1 MLPDIQFNASSLSAI
16 KSEFMKLNILS
27 VVIPALLLSG
37 CAFQRMN
44 EVKKDAEDT
53 GIKASSLIQ
62 QMGDN
67 SPVVQFKS
75 SQYVNTTPLPKP
87 KYNAPRQIINCQVT
101 YKTIKPQDIFQFSQ
115 DIGEQCRIR
124 IQVTPDAASYLSHG
138 GSGGSRTQRL
148 ASVPSP
154 VVSSDEMK
162 PLASFGTDSAT
173 APDSAV
179 TTAAVVST
187 LTDVSYAGG
196 LGGLLDLVSGRLGI
210 SWKYENGGVTF
221 YYLETRRFDIEPAD
235 AKYTLKGTVV
245 SGLSNSTGTD
255 SSNSSSGSGSGVSG
269 AGGSTMSSDVQM
281 GNNLYSDLKGT
292 VQSMLTPGVGRL
304 SLNATTG
311 TLMVTDVPDVVSR
324 IGEYLDEENS
334 TLSRQ
339 VILKVVTYTVNTDTS
354 DMVGIDWK
362 LVWKSLN
369 GKYGMSLVNTNS
381 GMSSDA
387 ISGGFNVL
395 DTATGAAAQF
405 AGSSFLL
412 DALSKQAKVT
422 DVKNST
428 IMTTNMA
435 AAPVLV
441 GQQTTY
447 LKDVSTTAYATGNN
461 TVPTQ
466 SLTPGSVT
474 TGTNITIL
482 PKILKDSDRL
492 MLNMFMDISS
502 LKQIRTIT
510 SDTQKIEAPDIDTRS
525 LQQRVW
531 LKPGQTLIMS
541 GFEQNTNDS
550 NRQGVGSPNNILF
563 GGALSGAK
571 TKQSF
576 VITVTPYVR

>member
-1 MLPDIQFNASSLSAI
+1 MKNTSLT
-16 KSEFMKLNILS
+16 
-27 VVIPALLLSG
+27 VIATALLLSG
-37 CAFQRMN
+37 CAVHRMN
-44 EVKKDAEDT
+44 DVRKDADDT

-67 SPVVQFKS
+67 YPVVQFQN
-75 SQYVNTTPLPKP
+75 SQYVNTSPLPKP
-87 KYNAPRQIINCQVT
+87 KYEAPLDVVNCQVI
-101 YKTIKPQDIFQFSQ
+101 YKTVKPQDIFQFAQ
-115 DIGEQCRIR
+115 DMSEQCHIR
-124 IQVTPDAASYLSHG
+124 VRVTPDAAAFLSAG
-138 GSGGSRTQRL
+138 GDSGSKTQRL
-148 ASVPSP
+148 SSVPSP
-154 VVSSDEMK
+154 IINSGEMK
-162 PLASFGTDSAT
+162 PLSMFGADTSSRQT
-173 APDSAV
+173 PTSSGV
-179 TTAAVVST
+179 TRTVS
-187 LTDVSYAGG
+187 DVSYSGG
-196 LGGLLDLVSGRLGI
+196 LGGLLDVVAGRLGV
-210 SWKYENGGVTF
+210 SWKYEDGNVVF
-221 YYLETRRFDIEPAD
+221 YYLETKRFDIQPAD
-235 AKYTLKGTVV
+235 AKYDLTGTVT
-245 SGLSNSTGTD
+245 SGLSNATGAD
-255 SSNSSSGSGSGVSG
+255 SGNGGGTSSSGVSG
-269 AGGSTMSSDVQM
+269 SGGSTMSSTVAM
-281 GNNLYSDLKGT
+281 GNNLYKDLKDT

-311 TLMVTDVPDVVSR
+311 TLMITDVPDVVSR
-324 IGEYLDEENS
+324 VGEYLDDENS

-339 VILKVVTYTVNTDTS
+339 VILKVVTYTVNTDIS
-354 DMVGIDWK
+354 DMVGIDWN
-362 LVWKSLN
+362 VIWKSLS
-369 GKYGMSLVNTNS
+369 GKYGINLANTNS
-381 GMSSDA
+381 GVSGDA

-412 DALSKQAKVT
+412 DALSKQAKVS
-422 DVKNST
+422 DVKTST

-447 LKDVSTTAYATGNN
+447 LKDVTTTAYATGDA
-461 TVPTQ
+461 TVPSQ

-541 GFEQNTNDS
+541 GFEQNTDNSD
-550 NRQGVGSPNNILF
+550 RQGVGSPDNILF

>member
-1 MLPDIQFNASSLSAI
+1 MT
-16 KSEFMKLNILS
+16 KK
-27 VVIPALLLSG
+27 LLSIVICTILVNG
-37 CAFQRMN
+37 CAVQRMN
-44 EVKKDAEDT
+44 EVRKDAEDT
-53 GIKASSLIQ
+53 GVKASSLIK

-67 SPVVQFKS
+67 APVVQFTS
-75 SQYVNTTPLPKP
+75 GQYINTTPLPKP
-87 KYNAPRQIINCQVT
+87 KYDAPREVVNCQVT
-101 YKTIKPQDIFQFSQ
+101 YKTAKPQDIFQFAQ
-115 DIGEQCRIR
+115 DMSEQCHIR
-124 IQVTPDAASYLSHG
+124 VRVTPDAAAYLSG
-138 GSGGSRTQRL
+138 GGESGSKTQRL
-148 ASVPSP
+148 ATVPSP
-154 VVSSDEMK
+154 VMNSGEMK
-162 PLASFGTDSAT
+162 PLAMFGAEANGNSS
-173 APDSAV
+173 PSP
-179 TTAAVVST
+179 AAASRYI
-187 LTDVSYAGG
+187 TDVSYSGNFGG
-196 LGGLLDLVSGRLGI
+196 VMDLVTARMGV
-210 SWKYENGGVTF
+210 SWKYSNDEPII
-221 YYLETRRFDIEPAD
+221 YYLETKRFDIQPAD
-235 AKYTLKGTVV
+235 AKYDLTGMVT
-245 SGLSNSTGTD
+245 SGLSNATGTD
-255 SSNSSSGSGSGVSG
+255 NGSGSGSSSSGVSG
-269 AGGSTMSSDVQM
+269 SGGSTMSSTVAM
-281 GNNLYSDLKGT
+281 GNNLYKDLKET

-311 TLMVTDVPDVVSR
+311 TLMITDVPDVVSR
-324 IGEYLDEENS
+324 VGEYLDDENS

-339 VILKVVTYTVNTDTS
+339 VVLKVVTYTVNTDVS
-354 DMVGIDWK
+354 DMIGIDWN

-369 GKYGMSLVNTNS
+369 GNYGIKLANTNS
-381 GMSSDA
+381 GVSGDA

-395 DTATGAAAQF
+395 DTATGSAAQF

-412 DALSKQAKVT
+412 DALSKQAKVS
-422 DVKNST
+422 DVKTST

-447 LKDVSTTAYATGNN
+447 LKNVTTTAYATGDA
-461 TVPTQ
+461 TVPSQ

-541 GFEQNTNDS
+541 GFEQNTDNS
-550 NRQGVGSPNNILF
+550 NRQGVGSPSNILF

>member
-1 MLPDIQFNASSLSAI
+1 MKNKSLTLIAT
-16 KSEFMKLNILS
+16 
-27 VVIPALLLSG
+27 ALLLSG
-37 CAFQRMN
+37 CAVQRMN
-44 EVKKDAEDT
+44 EVKKSADDT
-53 GIKASSLIQ
+53 GIKATSLIQ

-67 SPVVQFKS
+67 YPVVQFQN
-75 SQYVNTTPLPKP
+75 SQYVNTAPLSKP
-87 KYNAPRQIINCQVT
+87 KYEAPRQVVNCQVV
-101 YKTIKPQDIFQFSQ
+101 YKTVKPQDIFQFAQ
-115 DIGEQCRIR
+115 DMSEQCRIR
-124 IQVTPDAASYLSHG
+124 VRVTPDAATYLSAG
-138 GSGGSRTQRL
+138 ADSGSKTQRL
-148 ASVPSP
+148 PSVPSP
-154 VVSSDEMK
+154 VMNSNEMK
-162 PLASFGTDSAT
+162 PLAMFGAE
-173 APDSAV
+173 ANGAV
-179 TTAAVVST
+179 SPSSISVARTVS
-187 LTDVSYAGG
+187 DVSYTGA
-196 LGGLLDLVSGRLGI
+196 LGGLLDLVAGRMGI
-210 SWKYENGGVTF
+210 SWKYADENVVF
-221 YYLETRRFDIEPAD
+221 YYLETRRFDIQPAD
-235 AKYTLKGTVV
+235 AKYALRGAVT

-255 SSNSSSGSGSGVSG
+255 SSSSGGSSNSGVSG
-269 AGGSTMSSDVQM
+269 SGGSTMSSTVEM
-281 GNNLYSDLKGT
+281 GNDLYKDLKET
-292 VQSMLTPGVGRL
+292 VTSMLTPGAGRL

-311 TLMVTDVPDVVSR
+311 TLMVTDVPDVVAR
-324 IGEYLDEENS
+324 IGEYLEDENS

-339 VILKVVTYTVNTDTS
+339 VVLKIVTYTVNTDVN
-354 DMVGIDWK
+354 DMVGIDWN

-369 GKYGMSLVNTNS
+369 GNYGIKLANSNS
-381 GMSSDA
+381 GVSSDA

-395 DTATGAAAQF
+395 DTATGSAAQF

-412 DALSKQAKVT
+412 NALSKQAQVA
-422 DVKNST
+422 DVKTST

-447 LKDVSTTAYATGNN
+447 LKDVTTTAYATGDA
-461 TVPTQ
+461 TVPSQ

-482 PKILKDSDRL
+482 PKILKDSDRM

-541 GFEQNTNDS
+541 GFEQNIDNS

>member
-1 MLPDIQFNASSLSAI
+1 MQNRLLKIGAV
-16 KSEFMKLNILS
+16 S
-27 VVIPALLLSG
+27 VFLLSG
-37 CAFQRMN
+37 CAVQRMN
-44 EVKKDAEDT
+44 EVRKDAEDT
-53 GIKASSLIQ
+53 GVKASSLIQ

-67 SPVVQFKS
+67 YPVVQFQN
-75 SQYVNTTPLPKP
+75 SQYVNTAPLPKP
-87 KYNAPRQIINCQVT
+87 KYEAPREVVNCQVT
-101 YKTIKPQDIFQFSQ
+101 YKTAKPQDIFQFSQ
-115 DIGEQCRIR
+115 DMSEQCRIR
-124 IQVTPDAASYLSHG
+124 VRVTPDAATYLG
-138 GSGGSRTQRL
+138 GGGDSGSKTQRL
-148 ASVPSP
+148 SSVPSP
-154 VVSSDEMK
+154 VMNSNDMK
-162 PLASFGTDSAT
+162 PLAMFGADAGGNAPSVSAGVART
-173 APDSAV
+173 
-179 TTAAVVST
+179 VS
-187 LTDVSYAGG
+187 DVSYSGS
-196 LGGLLDLVSGRLGI
+196 LGGLLDLVAGRMGV
-210 SWKYENGGVTF
+210 SWKYEDGNVVF
-221 YYLETRRFDIEPAD
+221 YYLETKRFDIQPAD
-235 AKYTLKGTVV
+235 AKYALKGAVT

-255 SSNSSSGSGSGVSG
+255 SSSSGGSGSNSGVSG
-269 AGGSTMSSDVQM
+269 SGGSTMSSTVEM
-281 GNNLYSDLKGT
+281 GNDLYKDLKET

-311 TLMVTDVPDVVSR
+311 TLMVTDVPDVVTR
-324 IGEYLDEENS
+324 IGEYLDDENS

-339 VILKVVTYTVNTDTS
+339 VILKVVTYTVNTDVS
-354 DMVGIDWK
+354 DMVGIDWNI
-362 LVWKSLN
+362 VWKSLS
-369 GKYGMSLVNTNS
+369 GKYGITLANTNS
-381 GMSSDA
+381 GVSSDA

-412 DALSKQAKVT
+412 DALSKQAQVS
-422 DVKNST
+422 DVKTST

-447 LKDVSTTAYATGNN
+447 LKDVTTTAYATGDA
-461 TVPTQ
+461 TVPSQ

-541 GFEQNTNDS
+541 GFEQNTDNS
-550 NRQGVGSPNNILF
+550 NRQGVGSPSNILF
-563 GGALSGAK
+563 GGSLSGGK

>member
-1 MLPDIQFNASSLSAI
+1 MKNKSLTLIAT
-16 KSEFMKLNILS
+16 
-27 VVIPALLLSG
+27 ALLLSG
-37 CAFQRMN
+37 CAVQRMN
-44 EVKKDAEDT
+44 EVSKDAGDT
-53 GIKASSLIQ
+53 AIKASSLIQ

-67 SPVVQFKS
+67 YPVVQFQN
-75 SQYVNTTPLPKP
+75 SQYVNTAPLPKP
-87 KYNAPRQIINCQVT
+87 KYDAPPQVVNCQVT
-101 YKTIKPQDIFQFSQ
+101 YKTVKPQDIFQFAQ
-115 DIGEQCRIR
+115 DMTDQCRIR
-124 IQVTPDAASYLSHG
+124 VRVTPDAAAYL
-138 GSGGSRTQRL
+138 GSGGDSGSKTQRL
-148 ASVPSP
+148 SSVPSP
-154 VVSSDEMK
+154 VINSGEMK
-162 PLASFGTDSAT
+162 PLAMFGAEANSNGNT
-173 APDSAV
+173 AP
-179 TTAAVVST
+179 TGTARYI
-187 LTDVSYAGG
+187 TDVSYQGNFGG
-196 LGGLLDLVSGRLGI
+196 VMDLVTGRFGV
-210 SWKYENGGVTF
+210 SWKVSDGEASI
-221 YYLETRRFDIEPAD
+221 YYLETKRFDIQPAD
-235 AKYTLKGTVV
+235 AKYDLTGTVT
-245 SGLSNSTGTD
+245 SGLSNATGTD
-255 SSNSSSGSGSGVSG
+255 SGNGGGTSSSGVSG
-269 AGGSTMSSDVQM
+269 SGGSTMSSTVAM
-281 GNNLYSDLKGT
+281 GNNLYKDLKET

-311 TLMVTDVPDVVSR
+311 TLMITDVPDVVR
-324 IGEYLDEENS
+324 RVGDYLDDENS

-339 VILKVVTYTVNTDTS
+339 VILKVVTYTVNTDVS
-354 DMVGIDWK
+354 DMVGIDWN

-369 GKYGMSLVNTNS
+369 GNYGIKLANTNS
-381 GMSSDA
+381 GVASDA

-395 DTATGAAAQF
+395 DTATGSAAQF

-412 DALSKQAKVT
+412 DALSKQAKVS
-422 DVKNST
+422 DVKTST

-447 LKDVSTTAYATGNN
+447 LKDVTTTAYATGDA
-461 TVPTQ
+461 TVPSQ

-541 GFEQNTNDS
+541 GFEQNTDNS
-550 NRQGVGSPNNILF
+550 NRQGVGSPSNILF
-563 GGALSGAK
+563 GGSLSGAK

>member
-1 MLPDIQFNASSLSAI
+1 MQNRLI
-16 KSEFMKLNILS
+16 KIGAFS
-27 VVIPALLLSG
+27 VLLLSG
-37 CAFQRMN
+37 CAGQRMN
-44 EVKKDAEDT
+44 EVSKDAGDT
-53 GIKASSLIQ
+53 AIKASSLIQ

-67 SPVVQFKS
+67 YPVVQFQN
-75 SQYVNTTPLPKP
+75 SQYVNTAPLPKP
-87 KYNAPRQIINCQVT
+87 KYDAPPQVVNCQVT
-101 YKTIKPQDIFQFSQ
+101 YKTVKPQDIFQFAQ
-115 DIGEQCRIR
+115 DMTDQCRIR
-124 IQVTPDAASYLSHG
+124 VRVTPDAAAYL
-138 GSGGSRTQRL
+138 GSGGDSGSKTQRL
-148 ASVPSP
+148 SSVPSP
-154 VVSSDEMK
+154 VLNSGEMK
-162 PLASFGTDSAT
+162 PLAMFGADANSNGNT
-173 APDSAV
+173 AP
-179 TTAAVVST
+179 TGTARYI
-187 LTDVSYAGG
+187 TDVSYQGNFGG
-196 LGGLLDLVSGRLGI
+196 VMDLVTGRFGV
-210 SWKYENGGVTF
+210 SWKVSDGEAII
-221 YYLETRRFDIEPAD
+221 YYLETKRFDIQPAD
-235 AKYTLKGTVV
+235 AKYDLTGTVT
-245 SGLSNSTGTD
+245 SGLSNATGTD
-255 SSNSSSGSGSGVSG
+255 SGNGGASSSGVSG
-269 AGGSTMSSDVQM
+269 SGGSTMSSTVAM
-281 GNNLYSDLKGT
+281 GNNLYKDLKET

-311 TLMVTDVPDVVSR
+311 TLMITDVPDVVR
-324 IGEYLDEENS
+324 RVGDYLDDENS

-339 VILKVVTYTVNTDTS
+339 VILKVVTYTVNTDVS
-354 DMVGIDWK
+354 DMVGIDWN

-369 GKYGMSLVNTNS
+369 GNYGIKLANTNS
-381 GMSSDA
+381 GVASDA

-395 DTATGAAAQF
+395 DTATGSAAQF

-412 DALSKQAKVT
+412 DALSKQAKVS
-422 DVKNST
+422 DVKTST

-447 LKDVSTTAYATGNN
+447 LKDVTTTAYATGDA
-461 TVPTQ
+461 TVPSQ

-541 GFEQNTNDS
+541 GFEQNTDNS
-550 NRQGVGSPNNILF
+550 NRQGVGSPSNILF
-563 GGALSGAK
+563 GGSLSGAK

>member
-1 MLPDIQFNASSLSAI
+1 MKKPIFTATAI
-16 KSEFMKLNILS
+16 
-27 VVIPALLLSG
+27 ALLLSG
-37 CAFQRMN
+37 CALQRMN
-44 EVKKDAEDT
+44 EVKKTASDDGVNT
-53 GIKASSLIQ
+53 SSLIQ

-67 SPVVQFKS
+67 FPVVQFQN
-75 SQYVNTTPLPKP
+75 SQYVNMVPLPKP
-87 KYNAPRQIINCQVT
+87 KYDAPRQIVNCQVT
-101 YKTIKPQDIFQFSQ
+101 YKAVKPQDVFQFSQ
-115 DIGEQCRIR
+115 DISEQCHIR
-124 IQVTPDAASYLSHG
+124 VRVTPDAGTYLS
-138 GSGGSRTQRL
+138 GSGGESGSPTQRL
-148 ASVPSP
+148 GSVPSP
-154 VVSSDEMK
+154 VINSDAMR
-162 PLASFGTDSAT
+162 PLGSFGAEAGNGSAT
-173 APDSAV
+173 AVASV
-179 TTAAVVST
+179 QRT
-187 LTDVSYAGG
+187 LTDVSYTGG

-210 SWKYENGGVTF
+210 SWKYDNGGVVF
-221 YYLETRRFDIEPAD
+221 YYLETRRFDIQPAD
-235 AKYTLKGTVV
+235 AKYTLKGSVT
-245 SGLSNSTGTD
+245 SGLSNATGTD
-255 SSNSSSGSGSGVSG
+255 NSSSGSGSTGGVSG
-269 AGGSTMSSDVQM
+269 AGGSTMSSTVNM
-281 GNNLYSDLKGT
+281 GNDLYKDLKTT
-292 VQSMLTPGVGRL
+292 VESMLTPGTGRL

-324 IGEYLDEENS
+324 IGDYLDDENS

-339 VILKVVTYTVNTDTS
+339 VILKVVTYTVNTSAS
-354 DMVGIDWK
+354 DMVGIDWG
-362 LVWKSLN
+362 LVWKSLS
-369 GKYGMSLVNTNS
+369 GKYGLSLANS
-381 GMSSDA
+381 NSTTATDA

-395 DTATGAAAQF
+395 DTATGSAAQF

-412 DALSKQAKVT
+412 DALSKQANVS
-422 DVKNST
+422 DVKTST

-447 LKDVSTTAYATGNN
+447 LKDVSTTAYTSGSS

-492 MLNMFMDISS
+492 MLNMFIDISS

-550 NRQGVGSPNNILF
+550 NRQGTGSPDNILF
-563 GGALSGAK
+563 GGLLSGAK